1 MSLQGIITYS
11 YGILQAFVG
20 AIELALDL
28 YFCKRYTFAAPVAFL
43 HEISFTN
50 KLISAQKI

>member
-28 YFCKRYTFAAPVAFL
+28 YFCKRYILAAPVAFL